1 MKPVV
6 LVTAAIPKDGLE
18 ALFAQCEVYYPEK
31 APFTPEDLLRLAPQ
45 VDAVLA
51 CGAVDAAWIGAA
63 KKLRVVSNYGVGY
76 DRVDVAALT
85 AARIPLT
92 NLPDETAYPTAELAM
107 ALLLALRRRIAE
119 LDRRVRIDAPERAFG
134 MGRFM
139 GHSMAGSTLGIVGM
153 GNIGRMVRDMALAFG
168 MRVVYHN
175 RTVLPQALAGEA
187 SWMPLEALLRSSD
200 AVTLHCPLTPQT
212 HGLIG
217 TGELASMKLGAV
229 LINTARGAVV
239 DTQALIA
246 ALQEKRI
253 AGAALDVY
261 PDEPHIPEAL
271 RHLDNVVLTP
281 HIGTNTVEDR
291 QKMCAKAAQNILE
304 VLAGK
309 RPERVVNPEVYEVRG

>member
-18 ALFAQCEVYYPEK
+18 ALFAQCEVVYPEK
-31 APFTPEDLLRLAPQ
+31 GTFTPEEMMRLAPE

-51 CGAVDAAWIGAA
+51 CGSMDAAWIGAA

-85 AARIPLT
+85 AAGIPLT
-92 NLPDETAYPTAELAM
+92 NLPDETAGPTAELAM

-119 LDRRVRIDAPERAFG
+119 LDRRVRIEAPERAFG

-139 GHSMAGSTLGIVGM
+139 GHSVAGTTLGIVGM
-153 GNIGRMVRDMALAFG
+153 GNIGRKVRDMALAFG

-175 RTVLPQALAGEA
+175 RTALPRTLAGEA
-187 SWMPLEALLRSSD
+187 AWMPLEDVLATSD

-212 HGLIG
+212 QGLIG
-217 TGELASMKLGAV
+217 TGELARMQPSAV

-239 DTQALIA
+239 DHPALIA
-246 ALQEKRI
+246 ALQEGRI

-271 RHLDNVVLTP
+271 RSLDHVVLTP
-281 HIGTNTVEDR
+281 HIGTNTVADR
-291 QKMCAKAAQNILE
+291 RKMCAKAAQNILD

-309 RPERVVNPEVYEVRG
+309 RPERVVNPEAYQSR